1 MKSKNQKKRK
11 VMRLTNPSKNKLN
24 KDEISKQKKKM
35 TGKKKIT
42 KKNVRKNQQARMSNQ
57 CDMNSQMQVRAL
69 VLQNECGRYRIGPC
83 QCDLPRTISRIQPAS
98 FLHANAIN
106 KSFSLVVVGRY
117 EMMIDIILVA
127 ISVFRVSLY
136 ILKESLLR
144 NVLCFSQ
151 CLFPFYKSS

>member
-1 MKSKNQKKRK
+1 
-11 VMRLTNPSKNKLN
+11 
-24 KDEISKQKKKM
+24 
-35 TGKKKIT
+35 
-42 KKNVRKNQQARMSNQ
+42 MSNQ

-136 ILKESLLR
+136 ILKERLLR
-144 NVLCFSQ
+144 NVLCFFSMFLSFLQ
-151 CLFPFYKSS
+151 VILTYFGLLFNYLFLATHKCAVCFLFCHQYVKICCLFYPKNKGKPSRT